1 MEYDHT
7 SDLHQDFLNLLE
19 NSEDFN
25 VKFEIG
31 KEPNIKEF
39 EAHSLILSTRS
50 TYFQKIFSKYWNWN
64 EEKEVPV
71 FKKPNISP
79 LTFEILLKYIYTGTL
94 SVDDEA
100 SFADIIVAADEFEL
114 QTLVQQLEKHLIQ
127 NESAWQLPKDFIKIC
142 QHKQFPNLGKYAL
155 DLACRNPKLI
165 FESKNFLQMEQ
176 DILIQLLKCDDLEL
190 KEFEIWEHLIRWGIA
205 NTNSTTIDDDLTKWT
220 PMDFNNLE
228 NILHNCIPHI
238 RFFHM
243 SPNDYAKVRG
253 QFKSILPS
261 GLDAEVIQYFLNLNA
276 NPSFNVLK
284 PRVSD
289 YPFDS
294 KIVNAKDAAL
304 ISSWIDDRQENPYL
318 FNDLPYEFKLIYR
331 ASSEG
336 FGVNNFH
343 TNCDDKGPTVVVI
356 KVRNSEEIIG
366 GYNPLGWRSIKT
378 ENMRSYLLSF
388 NNEFYTNH
396 KCETSSSFLFSLTN
410 RAKPIL
416 SKASS
421 KDGAI
426 MWSKRKGPCFSKDL
440 CIYDGS
446 SSESSYNNLFGT
458 CEQCSYEKEVMNRK
472 NFQLEDYEVFQI
484 INKGCSANN
493 DVGNLN
499 YRNFR
504 NYISK
509 RWSSMDFI
517 NLEKTLRN
525 CIPHIRFYQMLPDD
539 YMRIKAQF
547 KNIIPNSLDN
557 EIIQYFLNPNS
568 SQSFK
573 GLPLRTSSYS
583 FDSNII
589 HTKDAALIAS
599 WVDGKQENPY
609 RIKDLKYE
617 FKLIYRASREGFSV
631 NEFHGNCDN
640 KGPTVIV
647 IKVRNSGEII
657 GGYNPLEWRSMNTD
671 NERSP
676 LLSSDYSLHKT
687 TNSFIFSLTNRS
699 IPILSRV
706 SSKHEAILCG
716 ISRGP
721 CFGLKDLCISNVPSR
736 EGTSHGS
743 IVGTNLLEN
752 PNGFNV
758 KVKVGDVPNVKE
770 FRAHSIILCARTNNF
785 YKAFSA
791 HSARYEDGVITFM
804 KPSISPLVFEIILKY
819 IYTGLLTVDNNTSLV
834 DIIIAADD
842 FGLPKLFQQLETHLL
857 HSASAWNFPK
867 DLLTIRQH
875 DRFPNLSEFA
885 LKSVSKFKNLIPD
898 KFDDDIINYFLNP
911 TPNHSFDALPL
922 RTSAYVFNSKILN
935 PRDAVVIANWIDKNQ
950 GRPLHIKDLNY
961 EFKLIYRASREGFDV
976 NNFHINCDNKGP
988 TVIVIKV
995 RNSGE
1000 CIGGYNPLEWF
1011 SVDTDDERSH
1021 LLSPSFSL
1029 YSTTNSF
1036 IFSLTNRAIPILS
1049 RVSSEHEA
1057 IFCSNSKGPCFGL
1070 KDLCVTH
1077 SHKDIVGTSRQYSYE
1092 KKIIN
1097 SETFE
1102 IEEYEVFQ
1110 IFDKRSNS

>member
-304 ISSWIDDRQENPYL
+304 IS
-318 FNDLPYEFKLIYR
+318 
-331 ASSEG
+331 
-336 FGVNNFH
+336 
-343 TNCDDKGPTVVVI
+343 T
-356 KVRNSEEIIG
+356 
-366 GYNPLGWRSIKT
+366 
-378 ENMRSYLLSF
+378 
-388 NNEFYTNH
+388 
-396 KCETSSSFLFSLTN
+396 
-410 RAKPIL
+410 KPIL

-446 SSESSYNNLFGT
+446 SSESSYNNLFDFSELLDNPNDYDVKFKVGKMPNV
-458 CEQCSYEKEVMNRK
+458 KEFEAHSIILRARSNNFLKALSNHSTKRK
-472 NFQLEDYEVFQI
+472 DIIIFRKPNISPLVFEILLRYIYTGVLSIKNDSINLVDIIIAAEDLGLLRVCQQLEPFLLLNETAWNSPKDFLKICKHNGFPDLVKYSLESICKDPQI
-484 INKGCSANN
+484 IFESREFLRMEESTLIQLLKCDDLKLEEVEIWKYLVKWGIANIDPILNK
-493 DVGNLN
+493 NL
-499 YRNFR
+499 
-504 NYISK
+504 K
-509 RWSSMDFI
+509 GWSSMDFI

-609 RIKDLKYE
+609 
-617 FKLIYRASREGFSV
+617 
-631 NEFHGNCDN
+631 
-640 KGPTVIV
+640 P
-647 IKVRNSGEII
+647 
-657 GGYNPLEWRSMNTD
+657 
-671 NERSP
+671 
-676 LLSSDYSLHKT
+676 
-687 TNSFIFSLTNRS
+687 
-699 IPILSRV
+699 
-706 SSKHEAILCG
+706 ILCG

-743 IVGTNLLEN
+743 IVDLLEN

-885 LKSVSKFKNLIPD
+885 LKS
-898 KFDDDIINYFLNP
+898 
-911 TPNHSFDALPL
+911 
-922 RTSAYVFNSKILN
+922 
-935 PRDAVVIANWIDKNQ
+935 
-950 GRPLHIKDLNY
+950 
-961 EFKLIYRASREGFDV
+961 
-976 NNFHINCDNKGP
+976 GP